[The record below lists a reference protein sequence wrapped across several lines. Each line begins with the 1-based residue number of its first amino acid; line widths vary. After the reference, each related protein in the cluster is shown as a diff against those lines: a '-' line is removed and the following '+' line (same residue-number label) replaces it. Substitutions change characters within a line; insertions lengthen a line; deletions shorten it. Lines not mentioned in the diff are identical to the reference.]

1 MPVVDVASLASF
13 STQLSQAQLQQ
24 QVQISTL
31 KTAQDM
37 AAASVL
43 QLLDSVAAS
52 SPITAS
58 SANPNL
64 GSRIDIRV

>member
-1 MPVVDVASLASF
+1 MDVASLASF

-31 KTAQDM
+31 KSAQDM

-43 QLLDSVAAS
+43 QLLDSVATS
-52 SPITAS
+52 SPVTAT

-64 GSRIDIRV
+64 GGQIDIRV

>member
-1 MPVVDVASLASF
+1 MDVASLASF

-37 AAASVL
+37 AANGVL
-43 QLLDSVAAS
+43 QLLDSV
-52 SPITAS
+52 TAS
-58 SANPNL
+58 TPATATSANPNL
-64 GSRIDIRV
+64 GSQIDIRV